1 LVYVALGQP
10 NAAAS
15 SETVESEVVSI
26 ADIEGAER
34 LVGVAYTA
42 AEREQMVGNLEGQ
55 IASAIA
61 RRNLRFDN
69 SMPTASRFDPRL
81 PNFRM
86 PGPGSP
92 RFSEP
97 SARPLPDDESDI
109 AFASISEL
117 ACWIRTSG
125 LTSRRLTEIFLS
137 RIDALGPRLE
147 CFATVTAKR
156 ALAEADAADA
166 LLRGGVNLG
175 PLHGLPYGLKDLFDT
190 EGITSGWGA
199 EPFRDRV
206 PATDATIVRKLR
218 AAGAVLLGKTTV
230 GALAY
235 NDIWYGGWTRNPWNL
250 NEGSSGSSAGSASAT
265 AAGLCAFSIGT
276 ETLGSITSPSQ
287 RCGTTGLRPTFG
299 RVSRAGGMALCWS
312 LDKVGAICRFVED
325 TGLVLAAINGA
336 DGADRFSIEAPFRF
350 NAEADISGLTLGYL
364 PEAFGEGA
372 TEIDHAA
379 LAASRRLGLKVVEV
393 SLPPLPYEAL
403 MNVVYAEAAAA
414 FEDLTLSNRDDT
426 LKWQEDGAWPNTFR
440 KARFLSAVDHVQL
453 DRLRYQ
459 VMLALD
465 ELFNKVDAVI
475 GPFMTGPMLIASN
488 FTGHPCL
495 HLRAGFL
502 HLATRGAA
510 SLGSGKL
517 TTGEPDAAGRTF
529 KVPQGVSLWGRLF
542 EEGPILN
549 LGMALEKELGIA
561 AIRPE
566 FPA

>member
-1 LVYVALGQP
+1 M
-10 NAAAS
+10 
-15 SETVESEVVSI
+15 VSI
-26 ADIEGAER
+26 ADIESAER
-34 LVGVAYTA
+34 VIGIAYTA
-42 AEREQMVGNLEGQ
+42 TERGQMVENLEGQ
-55 IASAIA
+55 IASAIS
-61 RRNLRFDN
+61 RRKFRFDN
-69 SMPTASRFDPRL
+69 SMPTATRFDPRL
-81 PNFRM
+81 PGFRM
-86 PGPGSP
+86 PAPGSP
-92 RFSEP
+92 RFSR
-97 SARPLPDDESDI
+97 ATVRPLPADEADI
-109 AFASISEL
+109 AFASIGEL
-117 ACWIRTSG
+117 AAWIG
-125 LTSRRLTEIFLS
+125 AGALTSRRLTEIYLS
-137 RIDALGPRLE
+137 RIGALGPRLE

-190 EGITSGWGA
+190 KGIATGWGA
-199 EPFRDRV
+199 EPYRDRV

-299 RVSRAGGMALCWS
+299 RVSRSGGMALCWS

-325 TGLVLAAINGA
+325 TGVVLAAINGA
-336 DGADRFSIEAPFRF
+336 DPGDRFSIEAPFRF
-350 NAEADISGLTLGYL
+350 DASADISGLKVGYL

-372 TEIDHAA
+372 TEIDRGA
-379 LAASRRLGLKVVEV
+379 LAASRRLGVEVVEV

-403 MNVVYAEAAAA
+403 MNVLYAEAAAA
-414 FEDLTLSNRDDT
+414 FEDLTLSDLDDT
-426 LKWQEDGAWPNTFR
+426 LKWQGDGAWPNTFR

-465 ELFNKVDAVI
+465 ELFSKVDAVI

-495 HLRAGFL
+495 HLRAGF
-502 HLATRGAA
+502 HEVATRGAA

-517 TTGEPDAAGRTF
+517 TTGEPKAAGRAF
-529 KVPQGVSLWGRLF
+529 KVPQGISLWGRLF

-549 LGMALEKELGIA
+549 LGMALEKELGVA
-561 AIRPE
+561 TARPE